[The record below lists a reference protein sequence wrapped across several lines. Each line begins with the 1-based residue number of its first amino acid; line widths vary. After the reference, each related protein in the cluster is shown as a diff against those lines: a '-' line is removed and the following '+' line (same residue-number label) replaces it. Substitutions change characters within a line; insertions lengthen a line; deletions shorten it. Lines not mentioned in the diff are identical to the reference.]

1 MAHLTEIWRYP
12 VKSFRGEPLEEAF
25 VTPEGLESDRRFAY
39 LDSAPNRL
47 GKKLT
52 ARQVDQMLSY
62 RARLAGE
69 RVEVETPTGEVYEPG
84 DPALVAEISRLAGRS
99 VSVRDSPGENF
110 DETSVLLVNQATV
123 DAFEMAAGMGVDRR
137 RFRANLYVSDL
148 EPDQE
153 YRWLGRRLRVGEAV
167 LEAVRPCGRCV
178 VITIDPDTL
187 EVEPGLLRTLARER
201 QEIMGIRC
209 AVVKPGQVRVG
220 DPVGPE

>member
-12 VKSFRGEPLEEAF
+12 VKSFRGEPLEEAS

-84 DPALVAEISRLAGRS
+84 DPALVAEISRRAGRS
-99 VSVRDSPGENF
+99 VSVRDSPSENF
-110 DETSVLLVNQATV
+110 DEAATPPVNQSTV
-123 DAFEMAAGMGVDRR
+123 H
-137 RFRANLYVSDL
+137 
-148 EPDQE
+148 
-153 YRWLGRRLRVGEAV
+153 
-167 LEAVRPCGRCV
+167 RPQ
-178 VITIDPDTL
+178 I
-187 EVEPGLLRTLARER
+187 A
-201 QEIMGIRC
+201 
-209 AVVKPGQVRVG
+209 
-220 DPVGPE
+220 